1 VTPQPHRLLAAK
13 TVLIAG
19 LLAGGIAGFAEHAR
33 AQDLGKVERELSG
46 IESDAQLLRQ
56 TPLSHSQL
64 RSPTHVEE
72 RLTDGELFF
81 RLQDYVRASVILSD
95 IVDNYQ
101 THPSYP
107 DALFLLAESL
117 FKAGDY
123 FGARTRYRTIIQ
135 HADQPAYR
143 PHVSRSLGR
152 LIEIAIHVRDFEGVD
167 EYFTRLSR
175 LPPSEVESATNY
187 FRAKYLYS
195 FAIRAGENANGEVD
209 ATKID
214 AAGLD
219 QARLAFEAVAQRSPY
234 YPQAR
239 YFIGVIY
246 MLRGQMPAAIEAF
259 RRVAVLPATTE
270 DERRIVDLA
279 KLGIGRLC
287 YELDQLDRAIEAYQS
302 VARSSSAFDDA
313 LYELA
318 WVYIRMGDASRAEQ
332 ALEVMSVAA
341 PESQHIPD
349 GKLLRANLL
358 LRNGQYDSATVV
370 FDEVGKQFG
379 PVREELDRM
388 LAAHDDAVAYFQ
400 QLVRNNIEVFDAAAF
415 LPPSAQRWAI
425 AEGDMDRAM
434 DTLRDMSQARQ
445 LVRETTDIVQRLDA
459 ALSAPNLVAV
469 FRDLRQQRERS
480 VVLRNR
486 LARVHKDL
494 IAIDAKAT
502 AGYNSA
508 ELAQVRARRR
518 DLERSVAG
526 APVDDDALT
535 KRSFAEST
543 RFTNLSKSLSSLDVE
558 LMGMEARIVATERF
572 LAATGRTTE
581 QPENAAV
588 YNELSTQRA
597 AVAAYRERMRDLTV
611 RIETGRLQVG
621 VGDPDFA
628 REEAVRKEYD
638 QLVDQE
644 RQILRSLGARIDPR
658 VDAAFNRS
666 ASVEDTL
673 DQRDQQID
681 AIVTERATEM
691 RKVIGEEKIKLDGYR
706 ARLGELQ
713 LESEQVVGGVA
724 LLNFRAVRQRFYDLV
739 LRADVGVIDVA
750 WAVREMHRTNAEQL
764 TRERVR
770 AIQALEDEFR
780 DILDQAGNE

>member
-1 VTPQPHRLLAAK
+1 MTSQPHRLLAA
-13 TVLIAG
+13 VLAS
-19 LLAGGIAGFAEHAR
+19 LAVSVVLGSAAAS
-33 AQDLGKVERELSG
+33 AQDLGSVERELSS
-46 IESDAQLLRQ
+46 IESDAQMLRQ
-56 TPLSHSQL
+56 APLSHSQL

-143 PHVSRSLGR
+143 PHVSRALGR

-187 FRAKYLYS
+187 FRAKYLYN
-195 FAIRAGENANGEVD
+195 FAIRAGEDPRGEVD
-209 ATKID
+209 AAKVD
-214 AAGLD
+214 QAGLE

-259 RRVAVLPATTE
+259 RRVAALPASTE
-270 DERRIVDLA
+270 DARKIVDLA
-279 KLGIGRLC
+279 KLGVGRLN
-287 YELDQLDRAIEAYQS
+287 YQLDQLDQAIAAYQS
-302 VARSSSAFDDA
+302 VARSSTAFDHA

-332 ALEVMSVAA
+332 ALEVLSVAS

-349 GKLLRANLL
+349 AKLLRANLL
-358 LRNGQYDSATVV
+358 LRNGQYDSSTRE
-370 FDEVGKQFG
+370 FEEVGKQFG

-388 LAAHDDAVAYFQ
+388 LAQREDAVAYFQ
-400 QLVRNNIEVFDAAAF
+400 QLVRDNIEVFDAAAF

-434 DTLRDMSQARQ
+434 ATLRDLSQARQ
-445 LVRETTDIVQRLDA
+445 LVRETNDIVARLDA
-459 ALSAPNLVAV
+459 ALSTPNLVAV

-486 LARVHKDL
+486 LARVRKDL
-494 IAIDAKAT
+494 IALDAKAT
-502 AGYNSA
+502 GSYGSA
-508 ELAQVRARRR
+508 ELEQVRARRR
-518 DLERSVAG
+518 DLERSLAG
-526 APVDDDALT
+526 APVSDEALV

-543 RFTNLSKSLSSLDVE
+543 RYGDLSKTLSSLDVE

-572 LAATGRTTE
+572 LVTTGRSPD

-588 YNELSTQRA
+588 FNELTTQRGA
-597 AVAAYRERMRDLTV
+597 IAAYRERMSALTV
-611 RIETGRLQVG
+611 GIEVGRIQVG

-628 REEAVRKEYD
+628 REEAVRNEY
-638 QLVDQE
+638 QGLIEQE
-644 RQILRSLGARIDPR
+644 RQILRSLGARPDGRI
-658 VDAAFNRS
+658 DAAFGRS
-666 ASVEDTL
+666 ASVQDGL
-673 DQRDQQID
+673 DQRDRQID
-681 AIVTERATEM
+681 VIVTERATEM

-706 ARLGELQ
+706 TRLGELQ
-713 LESEQVVGGVA
+713 TESEQVVGGVA

-780 DILDQAGNE
+780 DILDQAGSE

>member
-1 VTPQPHRLLAAK
+1 VAPQPQRLLAAG
-13 TVLIAG
+13 TVLIATWVATG
-19 LLAGGIAGFAEHAR
+19 AAPAR
-33 AQDLGKVERELSG
+33 AQDLGKVERELSS
-46 IESDAQLLRQ
+46 IESDARLLRQ

-101 THPSYP
+101 THASDP

-123 FGARTRYRTIIQ
+123 FGARTRYRQIIQ
-135 HADQPAYR
+135 QADQPAYR
-143 PHVSRSLGR
+143 PHVSRALGR

-187 FRAKYLYS
+187 FRAKYLYN
-195 FAIRAGENANGEVD
+195 FAIRAGENPRGDVD
-209 ATKID
+209 VTKVD

-219 QARLAFEAVAQRSPY
+219 QARQAFEAVAQRSPY

-239 YFIGVIY
+239 YFIAVIY
-246 MLRGQMPAAIEAF
+246 MLRGQIPTAIEAF
-259 RRVAVLPATTE
+259 RRVAALPATTE

-279 KLGIGRLC
+279 KIGVGRLC
-287 YELDQLDRAIEAYQS
+287 YELDQLDQAIAAYQS
-302 VARSSSAFDDA
+302 VARTSAAFDDA

-341 PESQHIPD
+341 PDSQHIPD

-358 LRNGQYDSATVV
+358 LRNGQYDSASVV

-388 LAAHDDAVAYFQ
+388 LAQHDDAVAYFQ
-400 QLVRNNIEVFDAAAF
+400 QVVRNNTEVFDAAAF

-434 DTLRDMSQARQ
+434 NTLRDMSQARR
-445 LVRETTDIVQRLDA
+445 LVHETDDIVQRLDA

-469 FRDLRQQRERS
+469 FRDLRLQRERS

-486 LARVHKDL
+486 LARVRKDL
-494 IAIDAKAT
+494 IALDAKAT
-502 AGYNSA
+502 AGYRSA
-508 ELAQVRARRR
+508 ELEQVRARRR
-518 DLERSVAG
+518 DLERSLAG
-526 APVDDDALT
+526 APVDGDALN
-535 KRSFAEST
+535 KRSFAQST
-543 RFTNLSKSLSSLDVE
+543 RFANVSKSLSSLDVE
-558 LMGMEARIVATERF
+558 LMGMEARITATQTF
-572 LAATGRTTE
+572 LSSTGRNPE
-581 QPENAAV
+581 QPENAAI

-597 AVAAYRERMRDLTV
+597 AVIAYRERMRQLQV
-611 RIETGRLQVG
+611 QIETGRLQVG

-628 REEAVRKEYD
+628 REEALRQEYL

-644 RQILRSLGARIDPR
+644 RQILRSLGARGDGR

-691 RKVIGEEKIKLDGYR
+691 RKVIGEEKVKLDGYR
-706 ARLGELQ
+706 ARLSELQ
-713 LESEQVVGGVA
+713 QESEVVVGGVA
-724 LLNFRAVRQRFYDLV
+724 LMNFRAVRQRFYDLV

-780 DILDQAGNE
+780 DIIDQPGSE